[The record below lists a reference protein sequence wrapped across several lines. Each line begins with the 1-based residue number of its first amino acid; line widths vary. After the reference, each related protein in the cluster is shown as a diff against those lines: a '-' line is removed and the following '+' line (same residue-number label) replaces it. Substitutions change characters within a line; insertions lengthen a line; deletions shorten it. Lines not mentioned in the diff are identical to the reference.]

1 MLDPTHHD
9 QPEAETEPAVEED
22 AGPSNRTLKRVAI
35 GAAVVALVIVGYGI
49 FSRTHSVS
57 NLRESA
63 AQAAIPTVSVVA
75 PKPDASGGA
84 LVLPGNVQ
92 AYNSAQIYAR
102 TSGYVRKWLVD
113 IGDHVTAGQTL
124 AILDAP
130 EVEQQLDQ
138 AEADYQTALANQALA
153 ATTAK
158 RWNMLLAKDAVSQQE
173 TDEKRGDLAA
183 KAATSNSAL
192 ANVRRLK
199 AELGFAR
206 LTAPFAGVVS
216 SRSTQIG
223 ALIVAG
229 STSSQPLFTVSDVSR
244 MRVYVRVPQNYSA
257 MVAPGL
263 GAHITLPEYPGRV
276 FVAVV
281 TRSAQA
287 VDAQSGSVLVE
298 LLAPNPDGAL
308 KPGAYASVRFDA
320 LNNKGSAYQLP
331 GSAILY
337 GNRGATVAVADP
349 HGMVSVKPVT
359 IARDDGATV
368 VLSGGVAPT
377 DRVIDAPPDSIRTG
391 DQVRVRQ
398 SVAAKGDADNGS
410 SDNGSADNGG
420 ARNAG
425 AAKGEG
431 DAR

>member
-1 MLDPTHHD
+1 MLDTTHHD
-9 QPEAETEPAVEED
+9 QRHAEVEAEPMAEEH
-22 AGPSNRTLKRVAI
+22 AGPSNRTLRRIAV
-35 GAAVVALVIVGYGI
+35 GAAIVALVVVAYGVW
-49 FSRTHSVS
+49 SRTHSVS
-57 NLRESA
+57 SLRDVA
-63 AQAAIPTVSVVA
+63 AEASIPTVAVVA

-84 LVLPGNVQ
+84 LVLPGNIQ

-113 IGDHVTAGQTL
+113 IGDHVKAGQTL

-130 EVEQQLDQ
+130 EVAQQLDQ
-138 AEADYQTALANQALA
+138 AQADYQTALANQALA

-158 RWNMLLAKDAVSQQE
+158 RWNTLLAKDAVSQQE

-216 SRSTQIG
+216 SRSTQLG

-229 STSSQPLFTVSDVSR
+229 STSSQPLFTVSDVAR
-244 MRVYVRVPQNYSA
+244 MRIYVRVPQNYSA

-263 GAHITLPEYPGRV
+263 GAHITLPEFPGRV
-276 FVAVV
+276 FAAVV

-287 VDAQSGSVLVE
+287 VDAQSGSVLIE

-320 LNNKGSAYQLP
+320 LSGTGDSKGSAYQLP

-337 GNRGATVAVADP
+337 GNSGPTVAVADAN
-349 HGMVSVKPVT
+349 GKVTVKPVT
-359 IARDDGATV
+359 IARDDGASV
-368 VLSGGVAPT
+368 ILSGGVAPT

-391 DQVRVRQ
+391 DQVRVARGH
-398 SVAAKGDADNGS
+398 AAKGP
-410 SDNGSADNGG
+410 
-420 ARNAG
+420 
-425 AAKGEG
+425 G
-431 DAR
+431 DAH